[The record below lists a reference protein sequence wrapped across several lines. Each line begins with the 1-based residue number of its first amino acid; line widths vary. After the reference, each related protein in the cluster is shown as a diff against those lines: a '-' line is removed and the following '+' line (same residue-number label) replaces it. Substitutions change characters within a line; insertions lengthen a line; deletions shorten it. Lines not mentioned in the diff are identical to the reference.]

1 MALNGG
7 YGLNYDMYRGMSPV
21 QVATYNGGKVPEGFD
36 WSRYQGVQDPSSGWG
51 TGSNIQAGID
61 AANSYAS
68 RTGDNYSEW
77 NRGGLITLG
86 SQPASASAPAPSPG
100 SATQPPTT
108 ITGQMMKQPAASY
121 QQNQPS
127 PVKPSPGMVAVAPN
141 QPSPVT
147 LPTTWGSL
155 AKPGMAPSS
164 PPKDG
169 SSPPAAPDFLG
180 AAGQQGAENAAAAG
194 RQARLNNPNFYGVGG
209 SQTVSFGPD
218 GTPTVTQN
226 LSPEQQAL
234 YNSDMANRMGAS
246 RMASGLLGMGG
257 FGGAFDLSGAPA
269 MPGSYESTRT
279 SVIDALMKRANE
291 DFGRREDQTN
301 SDLIARGIRPGTRA
315 YAEEMARLD
324 RAKND
329 ARSQAE
335 ITAGDA
341 VEQAMRSDLARRTQ
355 GVNEATLSRTLPFNE
370 YQALS
375 REGGFE
381 MPNLPGYAQNNQ
393 VAPAP
398 IFGATT
404 AASNYDVDVWNALM
418 QQQASERAG
427 QTQIGSTILNS
438 NLFNRFVD
446 WALGRG
452 RQ

>member
-1 MALNGG
+1 MPP
-7 YGLNYDMYRGMSPV
+7 D
-21 QVATYNGGKVPEGFD
+21 TGGKEPPGPGGIPWGYNESGRIDPATGRFVTRPGWEGGLDVFVNRAPTGTVTYPPIPPTGMPATPAAPAGMMAP
-36 WSRYQGVQDPSSGWG
+36 RYM
-51 TGSNIQAGID
+51 TGM
-61 AANSYAS
+61 AAN
-68 RTGDNYSEW
+68 
-77 NRGGLITLG
+77 
-86 SQPASASAPAPSPG
+86 
-100 SATQPPTT
+100 
-108 ITGQMMKQPAASY
+108 
-121 QQNQPS
+121 
-127 PVKPSPGMVAVAPN
+127 
-141 QPSPVT
+141 
-147 LPTTWGSL
+147 
-155 AKPGMAPSS
+155 

-169 SSPPAAPDFLG
+169 SSPPPGPDFMG

-209 SQTVSFGPD
+209 SQTVTFGPD
-218 GTPTVTQN
+218 GTPIVTQN

-234 YNSDMANRMGAS
+234 YSADIANRTGAS

-269 MPGSYESTRT
+269 MPGSYESTRN

-341 VEQAMRSDLARRTQ
+341 VDQAMRSDLARRTQ
-355 GVNEATLSRTLPFNE
+355 GVNEATLSRTLPFSE

-418 QQQASERAG
+418 QQENSRNTGLLGLG
-427 QTQIGSTILNS
+427 QT
-438 NLFNRFVD
+438 
-446 WALGRG
+446 ALGSLLNPRSGSGLLG
-452 RQ
+452 RLGGWLFGGGA

>member
-68 RTGDNYSEW
+68 RTGDNSAEW
-77 NRGGLITLG
+77 NRGGLFSVG
-86 SQPASASAPAPSPG
+86 SQPASTQVTAPAP
-100 SATQPPTT
+100 PP
-108 ITGQMMKQPAASY
+108 P
-121 QQNQPS
+121 
-127 PVKPSPGMVAVAPN
+127 PVMAPN
-141 QPSPVT
+141 QPSPVQ
-147 LPTTWGSL
+147 LPPTGGSI

-404 AASNYDVDVWNALM
+404 AASNYDVDVWNAL
-418 QQQASERAG
+418 QQQDASRRNG
-427 QTQIGSTILNS
+427 LLGLGTSFLNS
-438 NLFNRFVD
+438 NTGSGL
-446 WALGRG
+446 LGRLG
-452 RQ
+452 GWLFGGGA